1 MRYLLVFFGSVFAF
15 LLFSGMGFASQIAD
29 HTILLDID
37 DGNAAHFDVRVTFV
51 ELTTERINYLV
62 FARIDNARGSDVL
75 GELECVV
82 EKQTY
87 GAQISCA
94 PNSKMR
100 ENYTVE
106 MSFDS
111 YDLVRRSGDAEL
123 FSYSYSVKDPTND
136 FHIRILLPEGASL
149 LSAEDFDPF
158 FPEGA
163 VIGTEMGRR
172 VSLEWDVLKPD
183 LGRTYTFDSY
193 FEFVG
198 KLPDVVEPVD
208 DTGDGDGQ
216 DSGLLF
222 AAGVVIVVVMVLYY
236 FRRRV
241 EKSGSGVKRVF
252 SVLKGDER
260 RVIDV
265 ILLKG
270 DKCKQRDIVRATDF
284 SKAKVSRIMT
294 ELEARGI
301 LSRERI
307 GRTNRV
313 VLSENMGKTKPAKSD
328 SE

>member
-1 MRYLLVFFGSVFAF
+1 MRYILVFFGSVFAF
-15 LLFSGMGFASQIAD
+15 LLFSGMGFASQIMD
-29 HTILLDID
+29 HTILVDID
-37 DGNAAHFDVRVTFV
+37 DGNAAHFDVEMTFS

-62 FARIDNARGSDVL
+62 FARIDNARGSDIL

-111 YDLVRRSGDAEL
+111 YGLVRKSGDAEL
-123 FSYSYSVKDPTND
+123 FSYSYGVKDPTAN
-136 FHIRILLPEGASL
+136 FALTILLPEGASL

-172 VSLEWDVLKPD
+172 VSLEWDVLKPE

-216 DSGLLF
+216 DYGLLF
-222 AAGVVIVVVMVLYY
+222 ATGAGILAVVMVLYY
-236 FRRRV
+236 FRRRA
-241 EKSGSGVKRVF
+241 GRGTGVKRVF

-313 VLSENMGKTKPAKSD
+313 VLSENMGKTKPAKSG

>member
-1 MRYLLVFFGSVFAF
+1 MCMRYILVFFGSVFAF

-29 HTILLDID
+29 HTVLVDID
-37 DGNAAHFDVRVTFV
+37 GENTAHFDVGVTFV

-62 FARIDNARGSDVL
+62 FAHIDNARGSDVL

-111 YDLVRRSGDAEL
+111 YGLVRKSGDAEL
-123 FSYSYSVKDPTND
+123 FSYSYGVKDPTAN
-136 FHIRILLPEGASL
+136 FALTILLPEGASL

-172 VSLEWDVLKPD
+172 VSLEWDVLKPE

-198 KLPDVVEPVD
+198 KLPDAVEPID
-208 DTGDGDGQ
+208 DTGDGQ
-216 DSGLLF
+216 DDGLLF
-222 AAGVVIVVVMVLYY
+222 AAGVVIVVVMLLYY
-236 FRRRV
+236 FRRR
-241 EKSGSGVKRVF
+241 SGRRGAGVKRVF

-265 ILLKG
+265 ILMKG
-270 DKCKQRDIVRATDF
+270 DKCKQRDIVRATDY

-313 VLSENMGKTKPAKSD
+313 VLSENIDKKTDKSD